1 MSTAIFNRADF
12 EHPADGWYQIEPK
25 GIHHNREA
33 GVDQVID
40 DPACSAIVNRFNAD
54 ADAGKL
60 PQGSELLIDH
70 EHFKD
75 QHDQETIAYG
85 WLQRLQSR
93 ADGIYGKIRWTAVGQ
108 AAVDGGSYRFFSSEY
123 VPEDLVAL
131 GGSPPRIRPIRLDG
145 LTLTNMPNN
154 RGGKPITNRAGVGQN
169 RLPEASNPRA
179 AQDRAAKLIARL
191 ADEAQRSFGGSPG
204 ACFRRVM
211 NREKSLCSIA
221 QGGPASTGA
230 TTGAREVIDDPAAWA
245 ARKILC
251 LAQARKGPGLHA
263 NLTYIK
269 NRRPRLVRIAN
280 REGVWDCLAD
290 LEPVARAAFDDA
302 VDGARDSMP
311 EPRLGAFLLLV
322 DTLVTEFPD
331 LGYEGLWEKIKEV
344 YPATFLQF
352 ILSFEEQAGASDM
365 TGPAPKTE
373 QERSQEKRARINIAA
388 SDEWRARG
396 INPPNP
402 ARLTVDEALR
412 AL

>member
-1 MSTAIFNRADF
+1 
-12 EHPADGWYQIEPK
+12 
-25 GIHHNREA
+25 
-33 GVDQVID
+33 
-40 DPACSAIVNRFNAD
+40 
-54 ADAGKL
+54 
-60 PQGSELLIDH
+60 
-70 EHFKD
+70 
-75 QHDQETIAYG
+75 
-85 WLQRLQSR
+85 
-93 ADGIYGKIRWTAVGQ
+93 
-108 AAVDGGSYRFFSSEY
+108 
-123 VPEDLVAL
+123 
-131 GGSPPRIRPIRLDG
+131 
-145 LTLTNMPNN
+145 MPNN